1 MPNKITFKTKKTKKN
16 PDSRVN
22 KKRRGGAN
30 DPPKIKQGYP
40 MGMTANDKFII
51 PARNKTTRTGR
62 EKHLEPF
69 LAKNHIKPT
78 VSKSVGVDSSR
89 FTGTKSIFNGG
100 KKKTKRRRKKKS
112 NTRKKKIN

>member
-30 DPPKIKQGYP
+30 GPQKFIQGYP
-40 MGMTANDKFII
+40 MGPTANNKFII
-51 PARNKTTRTGR
+51 PARNKTTRTGS

-78 VSKSVGVDSSR
+78 VSTSVGVDSSR
-89 FTGTKSIFNGG
+89 FTGTKSIFDGG

-112 NTRKKKIN
+112 NTRKKK

>member
-22 KKRRGGAN
+22 KKRRGGEN
-30 DPPKIKQGYP
+30 DPPKIIQGYP
-40 MGMTANDKFII
+40 MGPTANDKFII

-78 VSKSVGVDSSR
+78 VSTSVGVDSSR
-89 FTGTKSIFNGG
+89 LTGPKSIFDGG

-112 NTRKKKIN
+112 KHKKKKIN